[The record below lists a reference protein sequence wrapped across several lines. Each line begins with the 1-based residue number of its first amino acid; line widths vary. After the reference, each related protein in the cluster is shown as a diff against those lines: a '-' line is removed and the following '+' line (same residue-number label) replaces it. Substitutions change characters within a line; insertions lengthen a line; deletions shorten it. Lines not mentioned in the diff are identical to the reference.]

1 MWLGTITYLD
11 TPKGLKTAFRDT
23 ASIIGNCV
31 RGYMKSSAVLCS
43 PYGGVEETQRR
54 VFDVVVSGLPFRFL
68 FSSDKY

>member
-1 MWLGTITYLD
+1 MWLGTITYL
-11 TPKGLKTAFRDT
+11 GIVKTL
-23 ASIIGNCV
+23 ILGNFV

-43 PYGGVEETQRR
+43 PYGVVEETQRR